1 MKNSK
6 RLRKGDIIKVED
18 KLYFVV
24 TDLYRRLGFILG
36 ETIVNNITSTH
47 NTIVKTDNFTKV
59 QCVYIVI
66 SFEKL
71 MFSSLYN
78 CTHEIHMMTLPITKQ
93 SKKLFEINNSKTCIV
108 KFFTKGCYS
117 RYVRVVNV
125 RRSLCFENQLF
136 LTYEDI

>member
-1 MKNSK
+1 MKNSQ

-24 TDLYRRLGFILG
+24 TDLYKRLGFILG
-36 ETIVNNITSTH
+36 EKIVNNVTSTH
-47 NTIVKTDNFTKV
+47 NTIVKTGNFTKV
-59 QCVYIVI
+59 QCIYVVLSIKNMLLNVACN
-66 SFEKL
+66 K
-71 MFSSLYN
+71 N
-78 CTHEIHMMTLPITKQ
+78 GKIHMIVLPMTKQ

-108 KFFTKGCYS
+108 KFFTKGCYP

>member
-1 MKNSK
+1 MKNSQ
-6 RLRKGDIIKVED
+6 RLRKGNIIKVED

-24 TDLYRRLGFILG
+24 TDLYKRLGFILG
-36 ETIVNNITSTH
+36 EKIVNNVTSTYD
-47 NTIVKTDNFTKV
+47 TIIKTDNFIKV

-66 SFEKL
+66 SVKNML
-71 MFSSLYN
+71 LNVAYN
-78 CTHEIHMMTLPITKQ
+78 KNCKIHMMVLPITKQ

-108 KFFTKGCYS
+108 KFFTKDCYPQ
-117 RYVRVVNV
+117 YVKVVNV

>member
-36 ETIVNNITSTH
+36 ETIVNNVTSTY
-47 NTIVKTDNFTKV
+47 NTIIKTDNFIKV
-59 QCVYIVI
+59 QCVYVVL
-66 SFEKL
+66 SVKNML
-71 MFSSLYN
+71 LNVACNKN
-78 CTHEIHMMTLPITKQ
+78 CKIHMIVLPITKQ
-93 SKKLFEINNSKTCIV
+93 TKKLFEINNSKTCIV
-108 KFFTKGCYS
+108 KFFTKGCYP